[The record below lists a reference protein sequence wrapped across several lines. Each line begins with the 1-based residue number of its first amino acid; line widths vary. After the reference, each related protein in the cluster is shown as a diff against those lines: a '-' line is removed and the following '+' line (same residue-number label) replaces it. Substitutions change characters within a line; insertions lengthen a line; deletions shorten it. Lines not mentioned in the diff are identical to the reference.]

1 MKKVAKL
8 KRVPRLKGVK
18 RVKVRNLLEAL
29 RTTLEGRSQ
38 EELIEVVI
46 DLARRNR
53 AIQRELATRFEVQLS
68 VQELV
73 ADTQSAISDATDF
86 DERPLNSNFDYD
98 YGAYETIQRNFQ
110 RLIELGRLDHAMELS
125 LELMRDGSYQV
136 EMSDEG
142 LMSHDIAECLQIV
155 IRAINQAKV
164 SAAIVVEWCDKL
176 RKRDRVGFI
185 GEQEIQS
192 LRKRFAV

>member
-18 RVKVRNLLEAL
+18 RAKSPNPLDAL
-29 RTTLEGRSQ
+29 RTTLGGRSQ
-38 EELIEVVI
+38 EELIEVII

-53 AIQRELATRFEVQLS
+53 GIQRELATRFEVQLS
-68 VQELV
+68 VEELV

-86 DERPLNSNFDYD
+86 DERQLNSNFEYD
-98 YGAYETIQRNFQ
+98 YGAYETVQRNFQ
-110 RLIELGRLDHAMELS
+110 RLIELGRLDQAMELS
-125 LELMRDGSYQV
+125 LELMREGSYQV

-142 LMSHDIAECLQIV
+142 LMSDDIAECLRIV
-155 IRAINQAKV
+155 IQAARKSKLSSPAV
-164 SAAIVVEWCDKL
+164 IAWCDKL
-176 RKRDRVGFI
+176 RKSDRVGFI
-185 GEQEIQS
+185 AEKEIDA